1 MELILILLWMVVVLL
16 SYQLWVF
23 RKTHGSFLQILKEL
37 SDRIRSGLGV
47 VDVREL
53 KPIQAKFYLLEQKVH
68 FSRVLGVKAGEYFQ
82 QFQECFHKGELSV
95 DGLEPFEDS
104 VSDMDGSVPRPRSI
118 MWKGLRFTLSDSIW
132 FQTGVVPNEEVE
144 DDQVQSMVQGPFCRG
159 CLKRLVGRG
168 PAQISYVPAQCHN
181 CGLSW
186 SIHELDDPEMPLR
199 DLKRMV
205 YNMLDQKVRM
215 NRNVQ
220 C

>member
-1 MELILILLWMVVVLL
+1 M
-16 SYQLWVF
+16 
-23 RKTHGSFLQILKEL
+23 
-37 SDRIRSGLGV
+37 
-47 VDVREL
+47 VDVRAL
-53 KPIQAKFYLLEQKVH
+53 KTIQAEFVRLEQQVYFRK
-68 FSRVLGVKAGEYFQ
+68 VLGVKAREYFQ
-82 QFQECFHKGELSV
+82 QFQECIQKGEPSV
-95 DGLEPFEDS
+95 NGLASFEGS
-104 VSDMDGSVPRPRSI
+104 VSHIDRSVPRPRSI

-132 FQTGVVPNEEVE
+132 FQMGVVSNEDVE

-159 CLKRLVGRG
+159 CLKRWVGRV

-205 YNMLDQKVRM
+205 YDMLDQKVRM
-215 NRNVQ
+215 SRNVQ

>member
-118 MWKGLRFTLSDSIW
+118 MWKGLRFTLSDSMW

>member
-1 MELILILLWMVVVLL
+1 MEVILILFWMVVVLL
-16 SYQLWVF
+16 SYQLWVLLK
-23 RKTHGSFLQILKEL
+23 RHGSFLRILKEL
-37 SDRIRSGLGV
+37 SDRIRSGLGA

-53 KPIQAKFYLLEQKVH
+53 KTIQAEWFRLEQQGNLRK
-68 FSRVLGVKAGEYFQ
+68 VLGVKAGEYFQ

-104 VSDMDGSVPRPRSI
+104 VFDMDESDPRPRSI
-118 MWKGLRFTLSDSIW
+118 MWKGLRFTLSDSFW
-132 FQTGVVPNEEVE
+132 FQMGVVPNEDVE

-159 CLKRLVGRG
+159 CLKRLVGRV

-186 SIHELDDPEMPLR
+186 SLHELDYPEMPLR

-205 YNMLDQKVRM
+205 YDMLDQK
-215 NRNVQ
+215 
-220 C
+220 

>member
-1 MELILILLWMVVVLL
+1 MELILILLWMVVVIL
-16 SYQLWVF
+16 SYQLWVL

-37 SDRIRSGLGV
+37 SDRIRSGLGA

-53 KPIQAKFYLLEQKVH
+53 KPIQAEFFCLEQQVH
-68 FSRVLGVKAGEYFQ
+68 FRKVLGVKAGEYFQ
-82 QFQECFHKGELSV
+82 QFQKCFHKGERSV

-118 MWKGLRFTLSDSIW
+118 MWNGLRFTLSDSIW
-132 FQTGVVPNEEVE
+132 CKTGVVPNEDVE

-159 CLKRLVGRG
+159 CLKRLVGRV

-186 SIHELDDPEMPLR
+186 SIHELDDPEMPLC

-205 YNMLDQKVRM
+205 YDMLDQKVTM
-215 NRNVQ
+215 SRNVQ